1 MGLAGQ
7 SRHADSLKGLEIEL
21 AQMAGLVES
30 QLAEAI
36 TAFERRD
43 VASAERLIAADLR
56 IDDIHHDIEAKVM
69 KILGAGLTN
78 SAALREVMTYMKV
91 AGELERVGDLAKN
104 VAKRTLVVSR
114 ERAPRPYAGV
124 ARMGR
129 ASLRQIADILNAFAA
144 RNLAAAKAVWGGDD
158 ELDELYNSIFREI
171 LLAMMED
178 PAEVNACTHLV
189 FIAKNFERVG
199 NHATNIAEAIHFLVT
214 GSALADERPKGD
226 ETSTTAIRTSDRG
239 PGKAQGSG
247 G

>member
-1 MGLAGQ
+1 MGLAGGQ
-7 SRHADSLKGLEIEL
+7 PRQPDSLRGLEIDL

-36 TAFERRD
+36 AAFERRD
-43 VASAERLIAADLR
+43 VASAERLIAADER
-56 IDDIHHDIEAKVM
+56 IDDYHHAVEAKVM
-69 KILGAGLTN
+69 TILGDGAKTP
-78 SAALREVMTYMKV
+78 SALREVMTYMKV

-114 ERAPRPYAGV
+114 ERSPRPYAAV

-178 PAEVNACTHLV
+178 PAQVSACTHLV

-199 NHATNIAEAIHFLVT
+199 DHATNIAEAIHFLVT
-214 GSALADERPKGD
+214 GAALADERPKGD
-226 ETSTTAIRTSDRG
+226 ETSITAIRTPDRG
-239 PGKAQGSG
+239 
-247 G
+247 